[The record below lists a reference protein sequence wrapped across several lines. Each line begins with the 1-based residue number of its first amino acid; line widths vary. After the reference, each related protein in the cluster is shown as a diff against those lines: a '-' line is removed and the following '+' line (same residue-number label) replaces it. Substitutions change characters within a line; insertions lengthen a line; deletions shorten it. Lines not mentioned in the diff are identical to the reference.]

1 MVNNNRQWEAFN
13 SYIDDTI
20 AQYHS
25 VIEQS
30 DDAVTL
36 HRAQGSI
43 AALRKLKYL
52 KDEVGR

>member
-1 MVNNNRQWEAFN
+1 MVSNSRQWQAF
-13 SYIDDTI
+13 SDYIDDTI
-20 AQYHS
+20 TQYHS

-52 KDEVGR
+52 KDEVGQ

>member
-1 MVNNNRQWEAFN
+1 MVSNNRQWQAF
-13 SYIDDTI
+13 SDYIDDTI
-20 AQYHS
+20 TQYHS

-52 KDEVGR
+52 KDEVGQ